1 MLLLD
6 FNIAVVNNTWGARRF
21 RLLLFGDF
29 ELCRLSTRRTGVED
43 GSGEVVF
50 DRLGGALLLCMLL
63 VTNVPCLQSA
73 RPGFV
78 CLWYFDGL
86 ALT

>member
-29 ELCRLSTRRTGVED
+29 ELCELSTGGTGVED

-50 DRLGGALLLCMLL
+50 DRWGMVLLL
-63 VTNVPCLQSA
+63 
-73 RPGFV
+73 
-78 CLWYFDGL
+78 
-86 ALT
+86 

>member
-29 ELCRLSTRRTGVED
+29 ELCELSTGWTGVED

-50 DRLGGALLLCMLL
+50 DRWGMVLLL
-63 VTNVPCLQSA
+63 
-73 RPGFV
+73 
-78 CLWYFDGL
+78 
-86 ALT
+86 